1 MTVSFKRLETYVDT
15 VALDLRN
22 QFQEMFSRHV
32 ELAFQH
38 KQMDELTYRRFM
50 TEICME
56 ETIEGVFSH
65 YESLYSNLKTY
76 LRNQLLDRIIKGAE
90 YIESR
95 EVDDPYREAAMKK
108 YDRLVEELQE
118 FDRRESA

>member
-50 TEICME
+50 TEICSE
-56 ETIEGVFSH
+56 ETIEGVFTY
-65 YESLYSNLKTY
+65 YENLYAKLKTY

-90 YIESR
+90 YIENR
-95 EVDDPYREAAMKK
+95 EPNDPYRTAAMRK
-108 YDRLVEELQE
+108 YDKLVEELQA
-118 FDRRESA
+118 FDARESA